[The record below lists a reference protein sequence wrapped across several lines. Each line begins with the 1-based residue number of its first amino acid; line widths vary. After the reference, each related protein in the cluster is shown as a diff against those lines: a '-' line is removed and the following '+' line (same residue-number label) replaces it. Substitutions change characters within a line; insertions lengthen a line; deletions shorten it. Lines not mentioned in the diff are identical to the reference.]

1 MDNAL
6 GMVNFLSRQVPE
18 GEFMIT
24 THIKANPNVNFQQA
38 AIYIYEDEINYIAL
52 NTGYC
57 DICAPG
63 GPGYFMETFID
74 NNPFENTYTLN
85 RNAGDTD
92 VYLRLVNQ
100 GGSVTGYYATTPGD
114 WQRAGAFGNYFEF
127 KYVGL
132 GTTNSTNVE
141 VPDLVSQFDYFEI
154 AEP

>member
-1 MDNAL
+1 
-6 GMVNFLSRQVPE
+6 
-18 GEFMIT
+18 MIT

-52 NTGYC
+52 NTSYC